1 MEPTKP
7 APSPIAP
14 APAAPPPPAAPAT
27 VAAAVEA
34 PAPAVVAAP
43 AAAPEAPKAE
53 ELTATVAHPE
63 APAVTPDALAAL
75 ADKAGGNPMMLL
87 ALGGVAIAGSA
98 GGLKLIKGWFES
110 KKEIEMKKLEVQAE
124 ASKGP
129 DYSVNQPP
137 PCAASSMKL
146 EAELSSANSKI
157 RTLSDEVQAL
167 SEKCGKLEK
176 KLVSVPSFDS
186 EELDE
191 RLEKLE
197 KELKAIKGKPAAKPA
212 AKK

>member
-7 APSPIAP
+7 APSPVAP
-14 APAAPPPPAAPAT
+14 APVAPPLPAAPAP

-34 PAPAVVAAP
+34 PAPVAVVP
-43 AAAPEAPKAE
+43 AVPEAPKAE
-53 ELTATVAHPE
+53 ELQAVVAQPE
-63 APAVTPDALAAL
+63 APAVTPDALAAM
-75 ADKAGGNPMMLL
+75 ADKAGGNPAMLL

-98 GGLKLIKGWFES
+98 GGLKLIKSWFES
-110 KKEIEMKKLEVQAE
+110 KKELEMKKLEVQAE
-124 ASKGP
+124 AGKGA

-146 EAELSSANSKI
+146 EAELSSANAKL
-157 RTLSDEVQAL
+157 RGLSDEVQAL
-167 SEKCGKLEK
+167 AEKCGKLEK

-191 RLEKLE
+191 RLEKME
-197 KELKAIKGKPAAKPA
+197 KELKALKGKPAAKPA

>member
-1 MEPTKP
+1 MEPAKPSP
-7 APSPIAP
+7 APAPVVAP
-14 APAAPPPPAAPAT
+14 APAAPPPPAAPAP

-34 PAPAVVAAP
+34 PAPVVVAP
-43 AAAPEAPKAE
+43 VEAPKPE
-53 ELTATVAHPE
+53 ELTATVAQPE
-63 APAVTPDALAAL
+63 APAVTPDALAAM
-75 ADKAGGNPMMLL
+75 ADKAGGNPAMLL

-98 GGLKLIKGWFES
+98 GGLKLIKNWFDS
-110 KKEIEMKKLEVQAE
+110 KKEIELKKLEVQAE
-124 ASKGP
+124 ANKGP

-146 EAELSSANSKI
+146 EAELSAANSKVKV
-157 RTLSDEVQAL
+157 LSDEVQAL

-176 KLVSVPSFDS
+176 KLAAVPSFDS

-191 RLEKLE
+191 RLEKME
-197 KELKAIKGKPAAKPA
+197 KELKALKSKPAAKPA

>member
-7 APSPIAP
+7 APSPTAP
-14 APAAPPPPAAPAT
+14 APAAPPPPAAPAP
-27 VAAAVEA
+27 VAAVVEA
-34 PAPAVVAAP
+34 PAPAVVAV
-43 AAAPEAPKAE
+43 EAPKAA
-53 ELTATVAHPE
+53 ELTATVEHPE
-63 APAVTPDALAAL
+63 APAVTPDALAAM

-98 GGLKLIKGWFES
+98 GGLKLIKSWFES
-110 KKEIEMKKLEVQAE
+110 KKELEMKKLEVQAE
-124 ASKGP
+124 ASKGA

-146 EAELSSANSKI
+146 EAELSSANSKL

-167 SEKCGKLEK
+167 AEKCGKLEK

-197 KELKAIKGKPAAKPA
+197 KELKGLKGKPAAKPA